1 MSISL
6 QVFGTIAKLSRVNYF
21 GLPVRTNYPGRLMPE
36 GLVRGDDQGAS
47 CIDPAFHWKTAS
59 ALKKSGQ

>member
-47 CIDPAFHWKTAS
+47 CIDPAFH
-59 ALKKSGQ
+59 